1 MTSYSDAAFD
11 AASAAYGF
19 AAAFVPN
26 EWARIAT
33 VAISFIVIAIADQVL
48 KHLIKTRNGAPLRG
62 RYEFL
67 HSVSNTITVVLCFPG
82 MIETLRDPINAAKG
96 PTEINGFLVI
106 IAIHC
111 YHVVAFRPLPMIE
124 WVHHILMV
132 GCIAPI
138 VWASA
143 RGSIVDYCSFF
154 LSGLPGAVDYALLVL
169 VKNKRMDRVL
179 EKRINSAINTWLRT
193 PFTLIG
199 GFILFQLTLY
209 DESITPRDR
218 IACLAV
224 ASLVAWNA
232 LYFGRRVVQN
242 YGSNMPQGSEP
253 HVS

>member
-1 MTSYSDAAFD
+1 MPRD
-11 AASAAYGF
+11 GLG
-19 AAAFVPN
+19 AAAVIVPH
-26 EWARIAT
+26 EWSRIAT
-33 VAISFIVIAIADQVL
+33 VAFSFLIIALADRVL
-48 KHLIKTRNGAPLRG
+48 KRLCTRRDGAPLRG

-82 MIETLRDPINAAKG
+82 MVETLRDPINAAKG

-106 IAIHC
+106 IAIHL
-111 YHVVAFRPLPMIE
+111 YHVYAFRPLPMIE

-132 GCIAPI
+132 ACIAPI

-169 VKNKRMDRVL
+169 VTNGKMDRVF
-179 EKRINSAINTWLRT
+179 EKRVNSAINTWVRT
-193 PFTLIG
+193 PFTLVG

-209 DESITPRDR
+209 DDTITPRDR
-218 IACLAV
+218 IACIAV
-224 ASLVAWNA
+224 AGLVAWNA
-232 LYFGRRVVQN
+232 MYFGRRVVQN
-242 YGSNMPQGSEP
+242 YGTTQKPGSEP